1 MQLNLFGSFP
11 ILDANQTEAKP
22 EPTKEFI
29 KKCSSCG
36 ILHSENYFLKEGEIC
51 LSCMDKTDDK

>member
-11 ILDANQTEAKP
+11 ISTADQVETKP
-22 EPTKEFI
+22 EETKEFI

-36 ILHSENYFLKEGEIC
+36 LLHSENWFLKEGEIC
-51 LSCMDKTDDK
+51 LSCIGKADD